1 MFKNVVFAILV
12 LGVFGWAAGA
22 QQFMDGFNYPSGT
35 TIPGYTEHVGDWKA
49 TGAEVQGQSGKVGQT
64 LIHNQI
70 QGKDACVEV
79 LAIFDPL
86 SPTNIQRAGPIAR
99 FTGSGSSASY
109 FYLKVQD
116 NGSPYNGFDY
126 YFVYYQGG
134 SSVMSGAMPETK
146 KARVRLQVVDEGAN
160 VNVQVYIDTDMD
172 GLWNVVASR
181 TSTNGL
187 GVKGGVGINGSQSVM
202 ADDFK
207 FFNATLYLAGTPKVG
222 TSVNLKGRAS
232 ANQPYVGGCSFGHT
246 GTPLTPSQAIPID
259 LDNLFALSIT
269 NPVIFGNFLGLTDG
283 NGDFTMTLNIPAIP
297 QLAGITIWSTA
308 VTATVQGIM
317 EIAPDVEITFTT

>member
-1 MFKNVVFAILV
+1 MFKNVVLAVLV
-12 LGVFGWAAGA
+12 LGSAGWAAGA

-49 TGAEVQGQSGKVGQT
+49 TGAEVQAQSGISSQT
-64 LIHNQI
+64 LVHNQI
-70 QGKDACVEV
+70 QGRDVCVEV
-79 LAIFDPL
+79 LAIYDTTIPG
-86 SPTNIQRAGPIAR
+86 IQRTGPIIR
-99 FTGSGSSASY
+99 FTGSGSSANY

-116 NGSPYNGFDY
+116 NGTPYNGFDY

-146 KARVRLQVVDEGAN
+146 KARARLQVVDEGST
-160 VNVQVYIDTDMD
+160 VTVQVYIDTDLD
-172 GLWNVVASR
+172 GLWDVVASQTT
-181 TSTNGL
+181 TSGL
-187 GVKGGVGINGSQSVM
+187 GVTGGIGINGARSVM

-207 FFNATLYLAGTPKVG
+207 FFDATLYLAGTPRVG

-246 GTPLTPSQAIPID
+246 GTPLSATKAIPID
-259 LDNLFALSIT
+259 LDNLFVLSIT

-308 VTATVQGIM
+308 VTANVQGIM